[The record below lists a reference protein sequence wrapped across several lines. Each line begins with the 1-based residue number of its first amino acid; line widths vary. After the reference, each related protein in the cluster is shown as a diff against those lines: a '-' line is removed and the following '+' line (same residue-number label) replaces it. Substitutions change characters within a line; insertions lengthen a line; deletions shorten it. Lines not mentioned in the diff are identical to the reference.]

1 MIIVDERQ
9 KNNGERFGSLSVG
22 EFFHERYDDDEDG
35 TLYIKV
41 SNGVLETESG
51 EAFNVWS
58 VNDNCFYLLS
68 DDEYVIRQHIKI
80 TLTD

>member
-1 MIIVDERQ
+1 MKIVDERQ
-9 KNNGERFGSLSVG
+9 RNNGERFGSLAVG
-22 EFFHERYDDDEDG
+22 DFFHERYDDDEDG

-41 SNGVLETESG
+41 SKDVVETESG

-58 VNDNCFYLLS
+58 VNDNCFYVLP
-68 DDEYVIRQHIKI
+68 DDECVIKQHITI